1 MKFGKSLLGNYDF
14 GTNREYIV
22 TNGLGSFSSGAINGN
37 LSRRYHGLLISSLNP
52 PLDRYLSFHKIEE
65 EIEGIDISTSKI
77 EIGEEKIKKGYL
89 YLDEFV
95 ATPFPKFVYS
105 VNGNILEKEIF
116 MVQGENTVIVK
127 YKLIAS
133 VKEEI
138 NIKLNLFCNNR
149 DFHKMSELEDDTK
162 YFIKKESKYI
172 KASLGEEPL
181 YIYSNKINDF
191 NEEQK
196 VITNIVYDIEMQE
209 RGDIVKDNSFQIGYI
224 NTKIK
229 KGETIYIVGSLEEL
243 NTIDV
248 EKIRESE
255 LNRINKL
262 KDMVSKKDE
271 FLRDLA
277 VAGNDCI
284 VYRKGT
290 GGKTILAGYPWFGDW
305 GRDTM
310 IALPGLTLSTGR
322 FEDAKSI
329 LETFAKYCDKGMLP
343 NKFPDW
349 DGEKLFYNTID
360 ASLWF
365 FYAVDKYLDYTKDYE
380 FIEKKIYPKL
390 KEIIKF
396 HINGTRYNIKI
407 DEDGLI
413 YGGDKNTQLTWMDV
427 SYQGWAVTPRYG
439 KAVEINALWYNALKV
454 IEKLNIK
461 FKDKND
467 YSKYIEK
474 IEKNYEKIFWNEKEN
489 CLYDYIADG
498 EIYDDIRPNQIFAV
512 SLPYSLLSEEKS
524 KKVVD
529 KVFEKLYTPHGLKSV
544 SSESDKY
551 IGIYSGT
558 LFERD
563 SSYHQG
569 TVWSWPLGHFITAYK
584 KVYKKADI
592 NYFIDGLKSHF
603 YQEGCCNNI
612 SEIFDGDSPYTAR
625 GCFAQAWSVG
635 ELIRVVVENE

>member
-1 MKFGKSLLGNYDF
+1 MKFGKSLLGDYNF
-14 GTNREYIV
+14 GTNREYLI

-95 ATPFPKFVYS
+95 AKPFPKFTYS
-105 VNGNILEKEIF
+105 VNGNIIEKEIF

-138 NIKLNLFCNNR
+138 NIKFNLFCNDR
-149 DFHKMSELEDDTK
+149 DFHKMSELENDMK
-162 YFIKKESKYI
+162 YFIKKESKYL
-172 KASLGEEPL
+172 KASTGKTPL
-181 YIYSNKINDF
+181 YIYSNKISDF
-191 NEEQK
+191 EEDQK
-196 VITNIVYDIEMQE
+196 VVTNIVYDIERNE
-209 RGDIVKDNSFQIGYI
+209 RGDIEKDNSFQIGYI

-229 KGETIYIVGSLEEL
+229 KGETIYIAGSLEEL
-243 NTIDV
+243 KTINV
-248 EKIRESE
+248 ETIRENE
-255 LNRINKL
+255 LDKINKL

-290 GGKTILAGYPWFGDW
+290 KGKTILAGYPWFGDW

-310 IALPGLTLSTGR
+310 IALPGLTLATGR

-349 DGEKLFYNTID
+349 DGEKLSYNTID

-365 FYAVDKYLDYTKDYE
+365 FYAVDQYLDYTKDYD
-380 FIEKKIYPKL
+380 FIEKIIYPKL
-390 KEIIKF
+390 KEIIEF
-396 HINGTRYNIKI
+396 HIEGTRYNIKL

-413 YGGDKNTQLTWMDV
+413 SGGDKDTQLTWMDV

-454 IEKLNIK
+454 IEKLDTK
-461 FKDKND
+461 FHNKKD
-467 YSKYIEK
+467 YSEYIEK
-474 IEKNYEKIFWNEKEN
+474 IEKNYEKTFWNEKEE
-489 CLYDYIADG
+489 CLYDYIVDG
-498 EIYDDIRPNQIFAV
+498 KKYDDIRPNQIFAV

-529 KVFEKLYTPHGLKSV
+529 KVFEKLYTPSGLKSV
-544 SSESDKY
+544 SSENDKY
-551 IGIYSGT
+551 IGVYSGT

-584 KVYKKADI
+584 KVYKKANI
-592 NYFIDGLKSHF
+592 NCFVDGLKGHF
-603 YQEGCCNNI
+603 YQEACCNNI

-635 ELIRVVVENE
+635 ELIRVLVENE